1 MPEVHEE
8 DDEGRPACI
17 GADDDDDDDEHDGI
31 LSPLSIESS
40 SPAGYSSRPSS
51 TSTARKLLFLV
62 TNCRRSLRH
71 RHTSTCLA
79 VSFIIV
85 ATSFFLA
92 RRFFPT
98 YLPSIPAIFGGKSKE
113 PPAYAICLSQP
124 LPDLNITDV
133 AKMNL
138 NRRAPAF
145 SGSSKSLNGA
155 IGGFLWND
163 GDAKTTKWRPQ
174 GVATIN
180 KDGGRRFVLVSWYG
194 RKDEGYAER
203 GARISFVDI
212 STMHTTAA
220 LYPYRHVLLVDENFC
235 TLPSIH
241 AGGIEYQNGKLYV
254 ADSRKGQQA
263 VMVFDVDTSLYE
275 IPAGD
280 MQNELFGYRYVLR
293 SSSSFH
299 VPIKPSFIS
308 YDLDLGQFIVGT
320 YARCGNTI
328 GLHTDTKTCMNK
340 SENRLVWFA
349 EEEVSLTQPNY
360 CSPFFSEMQGAV
372 SARSG
377 TSNKGHSSKF
387 ILWIVSSYGPYADSH
402 LHIVSGFDPLSCT
415 DHSFAG
421 ELSDMKTLHYPPG
434 LEDLHIEENN
444 KDERYMWMVTEFGTR
459 MVFSTS
465 LETLFI

>member
-1 MPEVHEE
+1 MPEVH
-8 DDEGRPACI
+8 DENAESRPTSI
-17 GADDDDDDDEHDGI
+17 GADDDDEHDGI

-40 SPAGYSSRPSS
+40 PAGYSSRPP
-51 TSTARKLLFLV
+51 STARKLLFIV
-62 TNCRRSLRH
+62 TSCRCNLFH
-71 RHTSTCLA
+71 RRTATCLA
-79 VSFIIV
+79 VSIILV
-85 ATSFFLA
+85 AMCFSMA

-98 YLPSIPAIFGGKSKE
+98 YLPSIPALYGGKSKA
-113 PPAYAICLSQP
+113 PPANAVCLSQP
-124 LPDLNITDV
+124 LSGHNRTDV

-145 SGSSKSLNGA
+145 SGSPKSLNGA
-155 IGGFLWND
+155 SGGFLWND

-180 KDGGRRFVLVSWYG
+180 MDDGRRFVLVSWYG

-203 GARISFVDI
+203 GARISFVDV
-212 STMHTTAA
+212 SEMHSIAA

-241 AGGIEYQNGKLYV
+241 AGGIEFQNGKLYV

-263 VMVFDVDTSLYE
+263 VLVFDVFTGLYE
-275 IPAGD
+275 IPEDTG
-280 MQNELFGYRYVLR
+280 MHNELFGYRYILR
-293 SSSSFH
+293 STSSFH

-328 GLHTDTKTCMNK
+328 GLHTDTRTCMNK

-349 EEEVSLTQPNY
+349 EGEVSLTQPNY

-372 SARSG
+372 SARND
-377 TSNKGHSSKF
+377 TSNKGNSSKF
-387 ILWIVSSYGPYADSH
+387 TLWIVSSYGPYADSH

-434 LEDLHIEENN
+434 MEDLHIEENK

-465 LETLFI
+465 LEALF